1 MVGEDQDGGG
11 VSFALPADV
20 DDWIAQTAAERGETR
35 EETCQRLL
43 TAAHAV
49 ATDDGTVTTDPDAF
63 EQFERDL
70 EDQREEFLDL
80 IEDVRS
86 RVIQVKREA
95 DTKAPAD
102 HDHTSY
108 VSDDDLEAVR
118 AELDRLE
125 RRLEAGF
132 DDFEGVLEHL
142 LDRADD
148 IDERASILGS
158 ALLEVRDRQE
168 MILEREQARATVEQL
183 KLAASQLGVRSATC
197 DECGTSVDV
206 SMLTAPE
213 CPACASSIADV
224 ESKSSFFGSHTLVT
238 GTPPALEGDVG
249 DAVASSV
256 DLTRVETGSTVSAD
270 ADADGDGD
278 GPSDSSPSTEAS
290 R

>member
-11 VSFALPADV
+11 VSLALPADV
-20 DDWIAQTAAERGETR
+20 DDWIRRTAAERGETL

-49 ATDDGTVTTDPDAF
+49 ATDDGSVTTDPDAF
-63 EQFERDL
+63 EQVERQL
-70 EDQREEFLDL
+70 EDHRAEFLDL

-95 DTKAPAD
+95 DAKAPAD
-102 HDHTSY
+102 HDHASY
-108 VSDDDLEAVR
+108 ASDDDLEAVT

-132 DDFEGVLEHL
+132 DDFEDVLEHL
-142 LDRADD
+142 LDRTDD
-148 IDERASILGS
+148 VDERAAILGS
-158 ALLEVRDRQE
+158 ALLDVRDRQE
-168 MILEREQARATVEQL
+168 TVLEREQARATVEQL
-183 KLAASQLGVRSATC
+183 KLAAAQLGVRSATC

-206 SMLTAPE
+206 ALLTAPE

-256 DLTRVETGSTVSAD
+256 DLTRVETGSAVPAD
-270 ADADGDGD
+270 ADSEESNG
-278 GPSDSSPSTEAS
+278 SSPSTEES